1 MAAAAQIELRVLG
14 DVEISGAPAR
24 LTRLQ
29 KLLLG
34 ALILRGRS
42 VSVDVLVDMLW
53 RDQTPRNPR
62 SALQVHVSRLRRLLT
77 ATSASLD
84 ATAGGYALV
93 IPAEH
98 VDVRVFAGLVSAG
111 IAKAEESAEAGL
123 GLLDQAL
130 TLWRGHPL
138 GALDAPEAL
147 TPDIER
153 LEELRLSAVEARAA
167 AVIALGRSCNDTVV
181 ELQHELSRYP
191 LNERVARLLMI
202 SFSRLGR
209 EGDALETYAKIEGE
223 LHRELAV
230 APGAELDLV
239 REEIL
244 HKRREERS
252 DVPNQVLSPGFVGR
266 EAELAVLDHALGT
279 AAEGEC
285 ALVLVTGEL
294 GIGKTAVVNEAILR
308 ARTRG
313 HTVLIGRSV
322 DSVGARFDA
331 LLGVLRSVEG
341 EEALRLAPARRKRVR
356 SLCRRLEAASEEEP
370 KFAELLAEMEALIRD
385 VAAQRPAL
393 ILFGDLHW
401 AGDMTLDVVDSLARS
416 LTHVPVALLLSA
428 RTPVTEKMPGFDRRL
443 FEFSRIPG
451 AQRLALDGLRP
462 TDIAEYL
469 TVLRKAEPTRAVVSR
484 VAHRTRGN
492 PLFIRAIAD
501 AVESGAELPAGL
513 RNHFRRLLDALAEPG
528 RNLVR
533 VMAFVRGKADPRVLA
548 TVLGVDLARTREAL
562 SALVAL
568 GILDTDEAQT
578 SFRIHHPLLAETV
591 TFETPGDV
599 TRGIHRDLAWAFS
612 TQNIPDLVGSHAAA
626 AYHWTK
632 TGDHARGLR
641 EYLLATE
648 EAAALSQNTRA
659 LSYLENAI
667 ELCLP
672 NAELGAVA
680 ETSLA
685 EMHGRAAE
693 LAMRIG
699 RSTQAIEHARA
710 AITDEFADPVE
721 LGQRWLTLAE
731 TLRYGEDV
739 SREAQDAVSRAL
751 ELIPDA
757 ISEARVRALLGQV
770 ANWSADPDSAATI
783 GDSAIE
789 LAELVGSPSLLARA
803 FVIAGS
809 AEMVRGQTLGASI
822 VLHGRSIAEQS
833 GDLAGV
839 LTASASLAEAHILCG
854 RPDDGANVALVAL
867 DRIVLR
873 REEEAAYL
881 ALAQQAVTGLT
892 LAGRWQEA
900 ASIPANFTGEGML
913 QDALAGAEA
922 HLWALKGDRAR
933 AKRALQRR
941 QNPRTSLAECWL
953 SFSRGQTTQLYRAAS
968 RVLKDPPPRSA
979 AAHNETVFL
988 TIAGKV
994 ATLRD
999 AQTAPSAREEIE
1011 SLLSLLRPD
1020 PGGMPTASAWSLLAR
1035 AEAGVVL
1042 AGSAERGWRTARDV
1056 WGELSGWLHVRA
1068 YIECRLAKVLGH
1080 SEEAATLLVSAMS
1093 TARQLGSTTLQK
1105 LALAVAVRIDIAL
1118 DTFGHADVREFTPRE
1133 REVLDHI
1140 ADGASNSKIAAALGV
1155 SEKTVSVH
1163 VSSLL
1168 RKVGIE
1174 SRTELALWSLQM
1186 V

>member
-1 MAAAAQIELRVLG
+1 MGGAAQIELRVLG
-14 DVEISGAPAR
+14 DVEISGAPER

-34 ALILRGRS
+34 ALVLRGTS

-53 RDQTPRNPR
+53 RDEAPRNPR
-62 SALQVHVSRLRRLLT
+62 SALQVHVSRLRRLLA

-84 ATAGGYALV
+84 TAAGGYKLV

-98 VDVRVFAGLVSAG
+98 VDIRVFAQLVSAG
-111 IAKAEESAEAGL
+111 IAKAEESAEDGL
-123 GLLDQAL
+123 TLLDQAL
-130 TLWRGHPL
+130 ALWRGHPL
-138 GALDAPEAL
+138 GALDVPEAL
-147 TPDIER
+147 IAEIER

-167 AVIALGRSCNDTVV
+167 VLIALGRSSGDTVV
-181 ELQHELSRYP
+181 KLQHELSRYP

-202 SFSRLGR
+202 SFSQLGR
-209 EGDALETYAKIEGE
+209 EGDALETYAKIESE
-223 LHRELAV
+223 LHRELGV
-230 APGAELDLV
+230 APGIELDLV

-252 DVPNQVLSPGFVGR
+252 ELSNRVFSPGFVGR
-266 EAELAVLDHALGT
+266 EAELAVLDRALDN
-279 AAEGEC
+279 AAEGEA

-308 ARTRG
+308 ARSRG
-313 HTVLIGRSV
+313 YTVLIGRSA

-331 LLGVLRSVEG
+331 LLGVLRSLEG
-341 EEALRLAPARRKRVR
+341 EEAFRLAPAQRKRVR
-356 SLCRRLEAASEEEP
+356 SLCRRLEAASEKEP
-370 KFAELLAEMEALIRD
+370 DFAELLAGTEALIRD
-385 VAAQRPAL
+385 VASQRPTL

-416 LTHVPVALLLSA
+416 LTHVPVVFLLSA
-428 RTPVTEKMPGFDRRL
+428 RTPVTEKVPGFDKRL

-451 AQRLALDGLRP
+451 AQRLALDGYSP
-462 TDIAEYL
+462 SEIAEYL
-469 TVLRKAEPTRAVVSR
+469 TVLRNAEPTRVVVSR
-484 VAHRTRGN
+484 VANRTRGN
-492 PLFIRAIAD
+492 PLFIQAIAE
-501 AVESGAELPAGL
+501 ALESGAEPPAGL
-513 RNHFRRLLDALAEPG
+513 RSHFRRVMDALPEPS

-533 VMAFVRGKADPRVLA
+533 VMAFMRGKADPRVLA
-548 TVLGVDLARTREAL
+548 TVLGVDLAKTREAL
-562 SALVAL
+562 SALVAV
-568 GILDTDEAQT
+568 GVLDTDEAQT
-578 SFRIHHPLLAETV
+578 SFRIHHPLLAEVV
-591 TFETPGDV
+591 TFETTVDV
-599 TRGIHRDLAWAFS
+599 TRGIHRDLAWVFS
-612 TQNIPDLVGSHAAA
+612 SQNIPDLPGSHAAA

-648 EAAALSQNTRA
+648 EAVALSQNTRA

-667 ELCLP
+667 ELCMS
-672 NAELGAVA
+672 NAEIDAD
-680 ETSLA
+680 TDMSLA

-693 LAMRIG
+693 LSMRTG
-699 RSTQAIEHARA
+699 CSSQAIEHARA
-710 AITDEFADPVE
+710 AIAEEFADTVT

-731 TLRYGEDV
+731 ALRQGEDAGGD
-739 SREAQDAVSRAL
+739 AQDAVARAL

-757 ISEARVRALLGQV
+757 ISEARVRALLSQV

-854 RPDDGANVALVAL
+854 RPDDGANVALAAL

-900 ASIPANFTGEGML
+900 ASIPASFTGEGML
-913 QDALAGAEA
+913 QDTLAGAEA
-922 HLWALKGDRAR
+922 HLWVLKGDRAR
-933 AKRALQRR
+933 AKRALQRM
-941 QNPRTSLAECWL
+941 QKPQASLAECWL
-953 SFSRGQTTQLYRAAS
+953 SFYRGQATQLYRAAS
-968 RVLKDPPPRSA
+968 RVLDEVPLRSA
-979 AAHNETVFL
+979 AAHNEAVFL
-988 TIAGKV
+988 AIAGKV
-994 ATLRD
+994 AAMRD
-999 AQTAPSAREEIE
+999 SQSSPSAQAEIQ

-1020 PGGMPTASAWSLLAR
+1020 PGGMPTASAWSALAH

-1042 AGSAERGWRTARDV
+1042 EGSTEQGWRNARDV
-1056 WGELSGWLHVRA
+1056 WCQLNGWLHIRA

-1080 SEEAATLLVSAMS
+1080 SEEAAKLLVSAMS

-1118 DTFGHADVREFTPRE
+1118 DTLGHAEVMEFTPRE

-1140 ADGASNSKIAAALGV
+1140 ADGASNSKIATALGV

-1168 RKVGIE
+1168 RKVGTE

-1186 V
+1186 A